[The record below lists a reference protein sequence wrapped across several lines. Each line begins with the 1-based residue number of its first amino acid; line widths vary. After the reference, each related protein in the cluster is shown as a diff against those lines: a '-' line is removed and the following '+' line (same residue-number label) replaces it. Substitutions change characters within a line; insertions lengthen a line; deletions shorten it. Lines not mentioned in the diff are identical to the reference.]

1 MDLVDAQSSNT
12 SATSLVELSL
22 SPAFR
27 RKHPSIFDAIEN
39 FFKPKFISQSQ
50 ETAKKSESESQ
61 TQKSAADT
69 SEPDAASQTQKTAE
83 KPDPT
88 PSVKTQRREQEKAM
102 TRLIA
107 STIPPLTKRPFYLT
121 VLDVSPN
128 PRPFAKTLKDLVFT
142 HFPNPIKGNRPIT
155 IGHPYSVL
163 ACLPEK
169 EDASD
174 PKWVVPLSVQRVDS
188 ESLETVVGAEQLKR
202 LMADTELPFH
212 KELTVNAADSK
223 YSTRQYVSQ
232 INEVD
237 NLVNIVRSASNRVF
251 YQSPPAR
258 PDGEKKPAH
267 RPTWYG
273 EKFDLKKPDT
283 WPTPSDTAK
292 MTTVTKK
299 GKELTFHIQCWDDI
313 LMRGKNGIDMHD
325 RPFRLL
331 RVICVDNKGNVVFK
345 RPMWLLVFGK
355 RRNELSLVEI
365 VDAYQQRY
373 DIEHFFRFGKQK
385 LLLTAAQT
393 PIVENEENW
402 WDIVMLAYVQLW
414 TARHLAQH
422 SPRPWERYQQPKS
435 TSVAT
440 PSATQRDFG
449 RLIQQFGTPAKSPKP
464 RGNSSGREKGE
475 KQTPRTRHP
484 VIKKTKKAASSP

>member
-1 MDLVDAQSSNT
+1 MDLVDALSSNT
-12 SATSLVELSL
+12 SAASPVELSL
-22 SPAFR
+22 SPTFHR
-27 RKHPSIFDAIEN
+27 EHPSIFDAIEN
-39 FFKPKFISQSQ
+39 FFKPKSKSQLQETAQKSEQESQTDAADKSESNAKSQSQ
-50 ETAKKSESESQ
+50 ETTKNS
-61 TQKSAADT
+61 
-69 SEPDAASQTQKTAE
+69 
-83 KPDPT
+83 DPT
-88 PSVKTQRREQEKAM
+88 PSAKAQRRKQEKAM

-107 STIPPLTKRPFYLT
+107 STIPPLTKRPFHLT

-142 HFPNPIKGNRPIT
+142 HLPNPIKGNRPVT

-163 ACLPEK
+163 AYLPEK
-169 EDASD
+169 ENLSD

-188 ESLETVVGAEQLKR
+188 ESLETVVGAEQIKN
-202 LMADTELPFH
+202 LMANTELPFH
-212 KELTVNAADSK
+212 KELTVTVADCK
-223 YSTRQYVSQ
+223 YSSRQYVSQ
-232 INEVD
+232 FTEPD
-237 NLVNIVRSASNRVF
+237 NLVNIVRSAANRVF
-251 YQSPPAR
+251 YQKPPTQ
-258 PDGEKKPAH
+258 PDDEKKPAH

-273 EKFDLKKPDT
+273 QKFNMKDQDT
-283 WPTPSDTAK
+283 WPTQTDIAH

-299 GKELTFHIQCWDDI
+299 EKELTFHIQCWDDM
-313 LMRGKNGIDMHD
+313 LMRGKNGIDMHN

-331 RVICVDNKGNVVFK
+331 RVICVDDEGNTVFK

-355 RRNELSLVEI
+355 RRNKLSLVEI

-414 TARHLAQH
+414 TARRLAQH
-422 SPRPWERYQQPKS
+422 APRPWERYQQPKS
-435 TSVAT
+435 ASVAT
-440 PSATQRDFG
+440 PSATQRDFD

-464 RGNSSGREKGE
+464 RGNSKGRQKGD
-475 KQTPRTRHP
+475 KQTPRTRQP
-484 VIKKTKKAASSP
+484 VIKKTKKSTSSP